1 MQRLNWNDLRYLL
14 AVERG
19 GTLSGAARLIGA
31 DETTVSRR
39 LKVLREL
46 TGDELY
52 WRQRDGTLIL
62 TDIGSQVARHAAQ
75 MEAQV
80 DHVSELLGWD
90 QQQLSGTVRLTSVPW
105 LINRC
110 LANQVGTLLQQ
121 YPALTLELNP
131 DSRDLDLNLREAD
144 IALRLSR
151 PRVGGTETLARRI
164 GELPFGVYASR
175 SSSSEAEDTLPWIGY
190 DETTS
195 HLPQAQWIAKMARQ
209 PGQRLAG
216 LKVMDVETALE
227 AAIAGAGRTLLPIP
241 IAQAT
246 RSLTSLSGDGPVLSR
261 EIWLLTH
268 RSQSEWRRIKV
279 VVSWIED
286 LMPLLLGDR

>member
-14 AVERG
+14 ALERG
-19 GTLSGAARLIGA
+19 RTLSGAARLIGA

-39 LKVLREL
+39 LRVLREL

-52 WRQRDGTLIL
+52 WRQRDGTLHL
-62 TDIGSQVARHAAQ
+62 TDIGAQVAGHAAQ
-75 MEAQV
+75 METHV
-80 DHVSELLGWD
+80 VHVSELLGRG
-90 QQQLSGTVRLTSVPW
+90 QEELSGTVRLTSVPL

-110 LANQVGTLLQQ
+110 LANQIGTLIQQ
-121 YPALTLELNP
+121 HPALVLELNP

-151 PRVGGTETLARRI
+151 PRSGGTETLARRV
-164 GELPFGVYASR
+164 GELPFGVFA
-175 SSSSEAEDTLPWIGY
+175 SSSSASNSGDELPWVGY
-190 DETTS
+190 DETTL

-209 PGQRLAG
+209 PGHTLAG
-216 LKVMDVETALE
+216 LKVMDVETAME
-227 AAIAGAGRTLLPIP
+227 AAMAGVGRTLLPIP
-241 IAQAT
+241 IA
-246 RSLTSLSGDGPVLSR
+246 RDMSGLVSLNGGEPVLSR

-279 VVSWIED
+279 VVGWIED
-286 LMPLLLGDR
+286 VLHQLLGND